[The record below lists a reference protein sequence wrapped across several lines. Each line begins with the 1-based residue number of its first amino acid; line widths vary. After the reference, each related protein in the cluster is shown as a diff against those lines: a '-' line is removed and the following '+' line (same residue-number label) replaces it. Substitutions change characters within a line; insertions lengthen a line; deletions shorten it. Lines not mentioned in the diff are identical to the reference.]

1 MLGFIGSDRARW
13 PGQILRRRAPLCLAA
28 IALAGA
34 VIGCS
39 GSGSTPTIGNAT
51 PTPGAPTPS
60 PTSTLAPTPTPTPT
74 PTPIS
79 TPGPCNASDLTITIQ
94 DSGGGIFWQGGG
106 GHALAT
112 FQLQNTGSVA
122 CTVKARTQPML
133 LNGDGS
139 ILILGLAAG
148 ASATLTLAPS
158 GTLKAIVQTGN
169 LCNSPT
175 IVAPVKVGFMEP
187 GSTGLVVAQPL
198 SPSDVG
204 GVPPCLGD
212 PSITSGSIEMQ
223 PWSP

>member
-1 MLGFIGSDRARW
+1 
-13 PGQILRRRAPLCLAA
+13 
-28 IALAGA
+28 
-34 VIGCS
+34 
-39 GSGSTPTIGNAT
+39 
-51 PTPGAPTPS
+51 
-60 PTSTLAPTPTPTPT
+60 
-74 PTPIS
+74 
-79 TPGPCNASDLTITIQ
+79 
-94 DSGGGIFWQGGG
+94 
-106 GHALAT
+106 
-112 FQLQNTGSVA
+112 
-122 CTVKARTQPML
+122 ML

-139 ILILGLAAG
+139 VLILGLAAG

-175 IVAPVKVGFMEP
+175 ILAPVKVGFMEP

-204 GVPPCLGD
+204 GVPGCLGD